1 MSKILV
7 FGHKNPDTDTICSAI
22 AMAYLKNA
30 KGIEA
35 EAVRLGAISDETQFV
50 LDHFNVAAPREISDV
65 STEATQV
72 ILVDHNERGQS
83 ADGIEKVEILEVVD
97 HHRIADFQTSGPL
110 FYRAEPVGC
119 TATILTKMF
128 AEQNVEIPT
137 EIAGL
142 LLSAIV
148 SDTLLFKSPTCTEED
163 VTIGRKLAEIAN
175 IDIDTYG
182 LDQLKA
188 GASIV
193 GKTAE
198 ELITTDSK
206 PFTMGNLAVEVA
218 QINVV
223 DMAEIYAIKAELLAA
238 MQTAMEAKGQ
248 QTFLALATNI
258 LTNDSIGIV
267 TGDGAIVEAAFH
279 TTIVDNVIDLP
290 GVVSRKKQV
299 VPVMTETAE
308 KM

>member
-1 MSKILV
+1 MSKVLV

-30 KGIEA
+30 KGVEA
-35 EAVRLGAISDETQFV
+35 EAVRLGSISDETQFV
-50 LDHFNVAAPREISDV
+50 LDYFKAEAPREIGDV
-65 STEATQV
+65 SKEATKV

-83 ADGIEKVEILEVVD
+83 ADGIEHVEILEVVD
-97 HHRIADFQTSGPL
+97 HHRIADFQTNGPL

-128 AEQNVEIPT
+128 AEQNVEIPAQ
-137 EIAGL
+137 IAGL

-175 IDIDTYG
+175 VDVDTYG
-182 LDQLKA
+182 LAQLKA

-206 PFTMGNLAVEVA
+206 PFTMGEFAVEVA

-223 DMAEIYAIKAELLAA
+223 DMSEIDPIKADLLAA
-238 MQTAMEAKGQ
+238 MQTAMDAKGQ
-248 QTFLALATNI
+248 QTFLALVTDI
-258 LTNDSIGIV
+258 LTNNSIGLV
-267 TGDGAIVEAAFH
+267 VGDGTVVEAAFN
-279 TTIVDNVIDLP
+279 TTIVDNAIDLP

-299 VPVMTETAE
+299 VPVMTETAA